1 MEAAQ
6 VTGGGS
12 GGGGV
17 IPVTNR
23 MAFLERGDRR
33 LLSVAAVAGLILAWE
48 AVGRSGVV
56 RPVFLPP
63 PLAVLDEGWRMVASG
78 EIFGHLGAS
87 LFRILTGFAL
97 GSLAGICAG
106 VALGFFRT
114 AEAVGT
120 PIINALFPIPKIA
133 LLPLL
138 ILWLGIEEQSKVA
151 VIALG
156 VFFPMAINT
165 YAGVRHVDPVLVRA
179 AVSLGAGRRSVIRKV
194 IIPGALPMIFA
205 GFKLGAGTS
214 LLLLVAAE
222 IINARRGLGA
232 MINSAGDLMQTTK
245 LMVGLVILSLLGL
258 ASAWALAALERRLI
272 PWKNL

>member
-1 MEAAQ
+1 M
-6 VTGGGS
+6 
-12 GGGGV
+12 

-23 MAFLERGDRR
+23 MAFTERRDRR
-33 LLSVAAVAGLILAWE
+33 LLSVVALVGLLAGWE
-48 AVGRSGVV
+48 ALCRVGVV
-56 RPVFLPP
+56 RPVFLPA
-63 PLAVLDEGWRMVASG
+63 PLAVLDEGIRMVASG
-78 EIFGHLGAS
+78 DLLGHIGAS
-87 LFRILTGFAL
+87 LGRLAAGFAL
-97 GSLAGICAG
+97 GSLAGIAAG
-106 VALGFFRT
+106 IALGFFET

-138 ILWLGIEEQSKVA
+138 ILWLGIDESSKIA

-165 YAGVRHVDPVLVRA
+165 HAGVRHVDPVLVRA

-194 IIPGALPMIFA
+194 IVPAALPTIFA
-205 GFKLGAGTS
+205 GFKVGAGIA
-214 LLLLVAAE
+214 LLVLVAAE

-245 LMVGLVILSLLGL
+245 LMVGLVVLSLLGL
-258 ASAWALAALERRLI
+258 ASAWGLNALERWLL
-272 PWKNL
+272 PWKEL

>member
-1 MEAAQ
+1 MKE
-6 VTGGGS
+6 GGS
-12 GGGGV
+12 GGGHGGGV
-17 IPVTNR
+17 IPVANR
-23 MAFLERGDRR
+23 MAFLERRDRR
-33 LLSVAAVAGLILAWE
+33 LLRVAAVAGLVVAWE
-48 AVGRSGVV
+48 ALGRSGVI

-63 PLAVLDEGWRMVASG
+63 PLAVLEEGVRMVASG
-78 EIFGHLGAS
+78 EIFGHLAAS
-87 LFRILTGFAL
+87 LFRIFAGFAL
-97 GSLAGICAG
+97 GSLAGIVAG
-106 VALGFFRT
+106 IAIGFFQT

-120 PIINALFPIPKIA
+120 PVINALFPIPKIA

-165 YAGVRHVDPVLVRA
+165 FTGVRHVDPVLVRA

-222 IINARRGLGA
+222 IINAKRGLGA

-245 LMVGLVILSLLGL
+245 LMVGLVVLSLLGL
-258 ASAWALAALERRLI
+258 ASAWGLAALERWLL
-272 PWKNL
+272 PWKEL